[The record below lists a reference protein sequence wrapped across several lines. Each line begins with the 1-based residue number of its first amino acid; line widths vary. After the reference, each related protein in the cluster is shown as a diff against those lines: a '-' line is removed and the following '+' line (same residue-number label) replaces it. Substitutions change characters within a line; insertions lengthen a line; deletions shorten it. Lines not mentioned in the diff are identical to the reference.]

1 MIDKLSRTPLKV
13 GLTGGIG
20 SGKSAAADMFAELG
34 VPVVDADLIA
44 REVVEPG
51 EPALEQIAQHFGKS
65 VIQSGGGL
73 NRRALRERV
82 FADPS
87 EREWLEQLLHPL
99 INERI
104 RDRLDAFDTPYVM
117 LVSPLLIESGQAR
130 LVDPVIVVDVDEQT
144 QVERTIARDEV
155 TIDQAKRIIASQCS
169 RVERTQ
175 RAEYL
180 LDNGGSLEQLR
191 EQVEYLHRQLIKLA
205 NRKQTENKAEHKHE
219 QND

>member
-1 MIDKLSRTPLKV
+1 MIDKLSRTSLKV

-73 NRRALRERV
+73 DRRALRERV

-144 QVERTIARDEV
+144 QVERTITRDEV

-180 LDNGGSLEQLR
+180 LDNGGSLEHLR

-205 NRKQTENKAEHKHE
+205 NRKQSGA
-219 QND
+219 

>member
-180 LDNGGSLEQLR
+180 LDNGGSLEHLR

-205 NRKQTENKAEHKHE
+205 NRKQSGA
-219 QND
+219 